1 MMNFNIVLSSSGF
14 NDVNNFVSE
23 KIKTLFQQIV
33 QNKRVM
39 ILANAAPKGTG
50 NYIARDN
57 VKENF
62 LKSGAIEVNV
72 VDLNDANIDSMLDYD
87 VIYGLGGDPT
97 YLIEL
102 NRNQKFKEV
111 LLKFLKNGIYIGES
125 AGSMILCDDL
135 KWVYI
140 VKKGTKPK
148 YDVELETYKGLGLI
162 DFNIFP
168 HWNKVADSVKQ
179 KAVAYETQ
187 NNIKFTKL
195 NDGEFITINYLK
207 EQK

>member
-1 MMNFNIVLSSSGF
+1 MNFNIVLSSSGF